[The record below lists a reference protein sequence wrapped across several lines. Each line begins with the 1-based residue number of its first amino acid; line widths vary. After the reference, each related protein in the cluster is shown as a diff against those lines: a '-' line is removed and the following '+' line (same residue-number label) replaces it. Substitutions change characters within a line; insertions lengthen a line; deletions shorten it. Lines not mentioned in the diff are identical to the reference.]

1 MHNEKEIND
10 LTAERQTSDDLAKL
24 FDYPSVGELF
34 SDGGDTRRF
43 DEFCEKLTA
52 TRENLERIVRYGSRD
67 EAASATRAVR
77 GIETTL
83 EFLQNLQKLR
93 HESQKYKF
101 KENRKLFRT
110 ADDNGL

>member
-1 MHNEKEIND
+1 MQNEQEING
-10 LTAERQTSDDLAKL
+10 LTAARQTSEDLAKL
-24 FDYPSVGELF
+24 FNYPSVGELF
-34 SDGGDTRRF
+34 SGGDSRRF
-43 DEFCEKLTA
+43 DEFCAKLTA

-93 HESQKYKF
+93 LAEKK
-101 KENRKLFRT
+101 
-110 ADDNGL
+110 